1 MTYFPQTSNGQA
13 TNDNSSP
20 VVISSDQIG
29 NNQLAT
35 DESIVLL
42 RRMVKLLESNAVV
55 DAANRQRMVVE
66 SLPTLASVTTV
77 STVTNLGTVSTVTNL
92 GTIAGQGLQQFVDI
106 ARNAYANGIR
116 SKLNF
121 S

>member
-1 MTYFPQTSNGQA
+1 MSYIISNNQKGQNNNA
-13 TNDNSSP
+13 NSSP
-20 VVISSDQIG
+20 VTISSDQIG

-35 DESIVLL
+35 EESLILL
-42 RRMVKLLESNAVV
+42 RRIVKLLESNAVV
-55 DAANRQRMVVE
+55 DSANRQRMVVE
-66 SLPTLASVTTV
+66 ALPTLASVTTV
-77 STVTNLGTVSTVTNL
+77 STVSNIGTV
-92 GTIAGQGLQQFVDI
+92 AGHGLQQFVDI

>member
-1 MTYFPQTSNGQA
+1 MTYFPQNANGQA
-13 TNDNSSP
+13 NNKNSAP
-20 VVISSDQIG
+20 VTISSDQIG

-35 DESIVLL
+35 DESLVLL
-42 RRMVKLLESNAVV
+42 RRIVKLLESNAVV

-66 SLPTLASVTTV
+66 SLPTLATV
-77 STVTNLGTVSTVTNL
+77 STVTNIGA
-92 GTIAGQGLQQFVDI
+92 IAGQGLQQFVDI

>member
-1 MTYFPQTSNGQA
+1 MAYLIGQPQTGQ
-13 TNDNSSP
+13 TNNNSSVP
-20 VVISSDQIG
+20 VTVSSDQIG

-35 DESIVLL
+35 DEALILL

-55 DAANRQRMVVE
+55 DSANRQRV
-66 SLPTLASVTTV
+66 SIDTSPAQLTATINGFSVTIP
-77 STVTNLGTVSTVTNL
+77 S
-92 GTIAGQGLQQFVDI
+92 IANMDHKQFIDV